1 MNAKGNNSFEH
12 EGSILEVKFT
22 NKETMDVV
30 YRGRVVRFVGELG
43 LHEFMADIDS
53 AKWLFPK
60 DNKITQK
67 EKEEIITA
75 VCNQYNKKTRI
86 CFCDKNYNVVVC
98 TL

>member
-1 MNAKGNNSFEH
+1 
-12 EGSILEVKFT
+12 
-22 NKETMDVV
+22 MDVV

-53 AKWLFPK
+53 AKWLFPE

-67 EKEEIITA
+67 EKRSTA

-86 CFCDKNYNVVVC
+86 CFCDKNYNVIVC

>member
-22 NKETMDVV
+22 NKETMNVV

-67 EKEEIITA
+67 EEIITA
-75 VCNQYNKKTRI
+75 VYNQYNKKTRI
-86 CFCDKNYNVVVC
+86 FFVTKI
-98 TL
+98 TM

>member
-67 EKEEIITA
+67 EEIITA
-75 VCNQYNKKTRI
+75 VYNQYNKKNTHI
-86 CFCDKNYNVVVC
+86 F
-98 TL
+98 L

>member
-53 AKWLFPK
+53 AKRLFPK

-67 EKEEIITA
+67 EEIITA
-75 VCNQYNKKTRI
+75 VYNQYNKKHAYVFVTKI
-86 CFCDKNYNVVVC
+86 
-98 TL
+98 TM